1 MIFDDKTRFY
11 YCTILNMIAQNKNF
25 KENCMNSCPTMWS
38 DGTKCSIA
46 DDISNKA
53 SMEVDFLIDLDLI

>member
-1 MIFDDKTRFY
+1 MIFEDKYKFY
-11 YCTILNMIAQNKNF
+11 YCSVLQLIANNKEF
-25 KENCMNSCPTMWS
+25 QDKASCTCPTMWG

>member
-1 MIFDDKTRFY
+1 MIFNDKTKFY
-11 YCTILNMIAQNKNF
+11 YCTVLQLIASNKDF
-25 KENCMNSCPTMWS
+25 QENCMNSCPTMWG

-53 SMEVDFLIDLDLI
+53 SMEVDWLIDLDLI

>member
-1 MIFDDKTRFY
+1 MIFDNKTKFY
-11 YCTILNMIAQNKNF
+11 YCTILHMIARNKDF
-25 KENCMNSCPTMWS
+25 QENCMNTCPTIWG

-53 SMEVDFLIDLDLI
+53 SMEVDYLIDFDLI

>member
-1 MIFDDKTRFY
+1 MIFEDKEKFY
-11 YCTILNMIAQNKNF
+11 YCTILQLIASNKDF
-25 KENCMNSCPTMWS
+25 QESCMNSCPTMWG

-53 SMEVDFLIDLDLI
+53 SMEVDYLIDFDLI

>member
-1 MIFDDKTRFY
+1 MIFEDKEKFY
-11 YCTILNMIAQNKNF
+11 YRTVLQLIASNKDF
-25 KENCMNSCPTMWS
+25 QEKSMNSCPTMWS
-38 DGTKCSIA
+38 NGTKCSIA

>member
-1 MIFDDKTRFY
+1 MIFDEKTKFY
-11 YCTILNMIAQNKNF
+11 YCTILNMIARNKDF
-25 KENCMNSCPTMWS
+25 QESCMNSCPTMWG

-53 SMEVDFLIDLDLI
+53 SMEVDYLIDFDLI

>member
-1 MIFDDKTRFY
+1 MIFDNKTKFY
-11 YCTILNMIAQNKNF
+11 YCTILHMIARNKDF
-25 KENCMNSCPTMWS
+25 QKNCMNTCPTIWG

-53 SMEVDFLIDLDLI
+53 SMEVDYLIDFDLI

>member
-1 MIFDDKTRFY
+1 MIFDEKTKFY
-11 YCTILNMIAQNKNF
+11 YCSILQLIANNKDF
-25 KENCMNSCPTMWS
+25 QESCMNSCPTMWS

-53 SMEVDFLIDLDLI
+53 SMEVDYLIDFDLI

>member
-1 MIFDDKTRFY
+1 MIFEYKEKFY
-11 YCTILNMIAQNKNF
+11 YCTVLQLIASNKDF
-25 KENCMNSCPTMWS
+25 QENCLKSCPTMWG

-53 SMEVDFLIDLDLI
+53 SMEVDLLIDLDLI

>member
-1 MIFDDKTRFY
+1 MIFNDKTKFY
-11 YCTILNMIAQNKNF
+11 YCTILHMIARNKDF
-25 KENCMNSCPTMWS
+25 QEKCMNTCPTMWG

-53 SMEVDFLIDLDLI
+53 SMEVDYLIDFDLI

>member
-1 MIFDDKTRFY
+1 MIFEDKKKFY
-11 YCTILNMIAQNKNF
+11 YCTILQLIASNKDF
-25 KENCMNSCPTMWS
+25 QENCLKSCPTMWG

-53 SMEVDFLIDLDLI
+53 SMEVDWLIDLDLI

>member
-1 MIFDDKTRFY
+1 MIFEDKTKFY
-11 YCTILNMIAQNKNF
+11 YCTVLQLIASNKDF
-25 KENCMNSCPTMWS
+25 QESCMNSCPTMWG

-53 SMEVDFLIDLDLI
+53 SMEVDWLIDLDLI